1 MEQRRSSPPEKA
13 EAEQRYIICFLLLFC
28 LLLNFL
34 FLFKF
39 FFLFV
44 VVFFFFLLLL
54 LDVRIMCSVRQSM
67 FSVFNEIEMMAAGD
81 IEKFPV

>member
-1 MEQRRSSPPEKA
+1 ML
-13 EAEQRYIICFLLLFC
+13 YYLF
-28 LLLNFL
+28 FIT
-34 FLFKF
+34 
-39 FFLFV
+39 FLFV
-44 VVFFFFLLLL
+44 VNFFVFVLIFLFVFLFICCCFFFFFLLLL